1 MGDDAQ
7 VSAYLTGSQVRDLL
21 DRHGI
26 QPSRALGQNFVTDPN
41 TVARIVRLAGVQPG
55 EPVVEIGPGLGSL
68 SVALVDAGARLVAVE
83 VDRYLVPVLSEV
95 LAGTSARV
103 VAGDARRL
111 DWEPLLADAPSWK
124 VVANL
129 PYNIATPLILD
140 LLDSRPEMTTYLV
153 MVQREVGERLAAA
166 PGSKTYGIPSVRVAY
181 WGRAEVAGRVSAEVF
196 HPKPRVDSVL
206 VRIERRPEPTVD
218 VDPDRLFDLV
228 RAGFGQRRKM
238 LRRSLSGR
246 VPPEAFQRAGLEPTA
261 RAEDLSVV
269 QWAALANAAGGRSPR
284 EG

>member
-1 MGDDAQ
+1 M
-7 VSAYLTGSQVRDLL
+7 VAYLTGSRIRELL

-26 QPSRALGQNFVTDPN
+26 EPSRALGQNFVIDPN

-55 EPVVEIGPGLGSL
+55 DPVVEIGPGLGSL

-103 VAGDARRL
+103 VAADARGL
-111 DWEPLLADAPSWK
+111 DWEPVLAAAPAWK

-140 LLDSRPEMTTYLV
+140 LLDTRPELTSYLV
-153 MVQREVGERLAAA
+153 MVQREVGERLAAG

-181 WGRAEVAGRVSAEVF
+181 WGRAEVVGRVSAEVF
-196 HPKPRVDSVL
+196 HPRPRVDSVL
-206 VRIERRPEPTVD
+206 VRIERQSEPTVD
-218 VDPDRLFDLV
+218 ADPARLFDLV

-238 LRRSLSGR
+238 LRRSLAGR
-246 VPPEAFQRAGLEPTA
+246 VSPQAFERAGLEPTA

-269 QWAALANAAGGRSPR
+269 QWAALAAEVGAGDG
-284 EG
+284 